1 MDTRRYF
8 RRLSAPFAS
17 FLPSPE
23 AGQTS
28 DAAKS
33 TREAHQRV
41 LARHAARPAPPL
53 WTEEPDTCDVC
64 GRHLL
69 VGERAGLF
77 RCGEE
82 LSLVCPLCALQ
93 PSFEGLRVLAAA
105 SEQEPGS
112 RHQLHAA

>member
-8 RRLSAPFAS
+8 KRLSASFAS
-17 FLPSPE
+17 FLHSSE
-23 AGQTS
+23 ASQTS
-28 DAAKS
+28 DAARS

-41 LARHAARPAPPL
+41 LARQASRAALPL
-53 WTEEPDTCDVC
+53 WTEAPDTCDVC

-93 PSFEGLRVLAAA
+93 PSFEGFRVPTAA
-105 SEQEPGS
+105 SEQEPES
-112 RHQLHAA
+112 RHHPRAA